1 MSGTAM
7 RGTPIR
13 GARAA
18 QRSGTPPASAV
29 ALHHACGAKAI
40 QKTKHGPFLATQFLV
55 VVGSLHLRA
64 GPGTDCPVTANL
76 EFGQTALAIGPKIER
91 DGHIWRHVRTPLG
104 KGFAAVLG
112 LQKRPGPGHRPTH
125 IPILMYHHISE
136 STAARFSVTVE
147 ALKRQIKWL
156 RDHDYIS
163 ITPIDLY
170 RSVSYGQPL
179 PAKPVMLTI
188 DDGSHS
194 DLRFKRVLDEYGMR
208 GTYFWPNYAELSP
221 REMQTIANSGE
232 ICGHTVTHPDLAT
245 LSYAGQEQE
254 IMENKAWLHQAT
266 GLPILCF
273 AYPFGSYN
281 DVTDQVM
288 ADSGYLIAFDA
299 WGAIAPVD
307 GLDTLHVARKEI
319 DGDLTMKEFVE
330 IMENGY
336 AG

>member
-1 MSGTAM
+1 V
-7 RGTPIR
+7 
-13 GARAA
+13 
-18 QRSGTPPASAV
+18 RS
-29 ALHHACGAKAI
+29 
-40 QKTKHGPFLATQFLV
+40 
-55 VVGSLHLRA
+55 
-64 GPGTDCPVTANL
+64 GPGTDCPVTDNL
-76 EFGQTALAIGPKIER
+76 EFGATAVAIGPKIKR
-91 DGHIWRHVRTPLG
+91 DGHVWQHVKTASG

-112 LQKRPGPGHRPTH
+112 LQRRPPPSHRPTH

-136 STAARFSVTVE
+136 TTAARYSVTVD
-147 ALKRQIKWL
+147 ALKRQMKWL
-156 RDHDYIS
+156 RDHDYVS

-188 DDGSHS
+188 DDGSRS

-208 GTYFWPNYAELSP
+208 GTYFWPNYADLSP
-221 REMQTIANSGE
+221 DEMHSIARSGE

-245 LSYAGQEQE
+245 LSRSAQEEE
-254 IMENKAWLHQAT
+254 IIDNKTWLHQVT

-288 ADSGYLIAFDA
+288 QEAGYLIAFDA
-299 WGAIAPVD
+299 WGPIAP
-307 GLDTLHVARKEI
+307 LDDLNMLHVSRKEI
-319 DGDLTMKEFVE
+319 DGDLSMKQFME